1 MSSTP
6 APLTEEEVGFI
17 ERYRSKHSPYASRV
31 ARVERDIAALAERV
45 SRLRGVT
52 PSDTGLLPPERWDLA
67 SDVAALAD
75 ESDASLVV
83 GEVTR
88 ALPTEEAEA
97 EGDPYALPPDD
108 DPVGAP
114 SPPAPRPPRMHR
126 YVVNVPNDAKY
137 VVGLHET
144 LSPVDVS
151 EGQRVG
157 LDRAKLAIRT
167 PLPVRLDACIG
178 AMEVVD
184 RPETTFAD
192 IGGCDDQIERIREV
206 VELPFTHPERFA
218 RLGVEPPKG
227 VLFSGPPGCGKTL
240 CARAV
245 AGAVAATFVKVT
257 GSELSRRYIGQG
269 AHLIREIFALARS
282 KRACVLFFDEVD
294 AFAAT
299 RLGGEGEGEDLEAN
313 RTLLEFLNQL
323 DGFDGGSSKKTGN
336 VKTLMAT
343 NRAES
348 LDPALMR
355 PGRVDRVI
363 EFGLPDFAG
372 RCAIFRAAAG
382 RVANEPG
389 VRLELLARLCRGCTG
404 ADIACVV
411 REAGMF
417 AIRRRKKGVGEG
429 EYLSAVE
436 KVVTGTEA
444 KRFLGAAARTRAAG
458 AYAL

>member
-1 MSSTP
+1 MT
-6 APLTEEEVGFI
+6 
-17 ERYRSKHSPYASRV
+17 R
-31 ARVERDIAALAERV
+31 
-45 SRLRGVT
+45 T
-52 PSDTGLLPPERWDLA
+52 PSLRTTTPSARRRRPPR
-67 SDVAALAD
+67 
-75 ESDASLVV
+75 
-83 GEVTR
+83 
-88 ALPTEEAEA
+88 
-97 EGDPYALPPDD
+97 
-108 DPVGAP
+108 
-114 SPPAPRPPRMHR
+114 RPPRMHR

-167 PLPVRLDACIG
+167 PLPVRLDACVG

-323 DGFDGGSSKKTGN
+323 DGFDGGSSTKTGN

-389 VRLELLARLCRGCTG
+389 VRPWTISTGEKKDDLAMAINCRGCTG

-444 KRFLGAAARTRAAG
+444 KRFLGAAAQARAAG